1 MTTHSA
7 TIGKYTVSYDD
18 AAMVSIKVVVTN
30 AGLQNYGSVPTEDA
44 CNEALGTS
52 GLPLDLSALFKS
64 AGSEVAT
71 YNLPDRVYMIGGQT
85 DGCYRG
91 ASALLYAPKLPT
103 KVLHPGVYNFGNI
116 FRNCSNLLE
125 PAVVP
130 NVAMN
135 VYYMYASCDMLK
147 WPVSFPP
154 GVTRM
159 NYVYDGCT
167 NITGEF
173 CIKATTLTSCT
184 NALRNTTR
192 QLTIYGDR
200 SVCEAV
206 AATANNGNASW
217 SAWYEPQTPVTNRGQ
232 GSRTTAED
240 MTRIVRNGALA
251 VPSFAPGRMV
261 YNQGDFVREDEWY
274 AICHAASVIDPSI
287 TMSTHY
293 SNLNKIEAA
302 FGSAL

>member
-1 MTTHSA
+1 MTTHTA
-7 TIGKYTVSYDD
+7 TIGKYDVSYDD
-18 AAMVSIKVVVTN
+18 AAMVCITVKVHDTS
-30 AGLQNYGSVPTEDA
+30 LSTFESVPSKEL

-52 GLPLDLSALFKS
+52 GLPLDLSSLFMN
-64 AGSEVAT
+64 AGSILAT
-71 YNLPDRVYMIGGQT
+71 YDLPDQVYMIGGQT
-85 DGCYRG
+85 NGCYRG
-91 ASALLYAPKLPT
+91 AGKLLYAPKLPT
-103 KVLHPGVYNFGNI
+103 AVLHPGVYNFGNI
-116 FRNCSNLLE
+116 FRGCTKLEE

-135 VYYMYASCDMLK
+135 VYYMYYSCENLAR
-147 WPVSFPP
+147 PVSFPP

-159 NYVYDGCT
+159 NYVYYGCAEM
-167 NITGEF
+167 TGEF
-173 CIKATTLTSCT
+173 CIKATSLTSYT
-184 NALRNTTR
+184 NALRNTTKP
-192 QLTIYGDR
+192 LTIYGDR

-274 AICHAASVIDPSI
+274 AICHAAHVIDPSI